1 MSYLIKS
8 LYTLWM
14 AFFRDMFGKNGYEI
28 PVLKNRFVQHCLGF
42 CATFALCFFI
52 KSIQWWWCLWIA
64 VWVQIY
70 WALGHGACYDLG
82 TNGKP
87 DAKMVKRYEKMVG
100 YKLVCKIFPK
110 EDWYNF
116 GFDFILLSIRYT
128 YPLIPIC
135 FWFNPC
141 LLTLGIIISG
151 LYAVYRYCEFVRSH
165 RLLDVEIWAG
175 FVTGLFIAF
184 L

>member
-1 MSYLIKS
+1 MKYI
-8 LYTLWM
+8 YPFFMALW
-14 AFFRDMFGKNGYEI
+14 RDLFGKGGYDL
-28 PVLKNRFVQHCLGF
+28 PVLKNRFVEHILGF
-42 CATFALCFFI
+42 LATFSFCFFGKDI
-52 KSIQWWWCLWIA
+52 VWYWSAWIA

-82 TNGKP
+82 TSGKP
-87 DAKMVKRYEKMVG
+87 DEKMIERYQKMVG
-100 YKLVCKIFPK
+100 YKLVCKIFP
-110 EDWYNF
+110 ENRWYGF
-116 GFDFILLSIRYT
+116 GFDFVLLTIRYT

-141 LLTLGIIISG
+141 LLTLGLIVSA
-151 LYAVYRYCEFVRSH
+151 LYAIYRYCAFVREH

-175 FVTGLFIAF
+175 FFVGLFISF